1 VLRLEKPFYVSQEH
15 GNVSAHRRQWG
26 AMMFQVVVVQVLR
39 DIRHNLC
46 VTATALESDEINQTF
61 LVKRS

>member
-1 VLRLEKPFYVSQEH
+1 
-15 GNVSAHRRQWG
+15 
-26 AMMFQVVVVQVLR
+26 MMFQVVVVQVLR